1 MLMPLCYLTASPR
14 MRHATP
20 ILRAQL
26 PERETEPAVTLQD
39 RLEMEHNIQDLHF
52 EISTLVNTLTS
63 IHSSVLG

>member
-1 MLMPLCYLTASPR
+1 